1 MSKIEA
7 KPESTKVKTET
18 VTSSTIESSK
28 QKKKKK
34 KQKSQNQNGSSTNT
48 SLNVTVNSEK
58 TISVKTETSQQEST
72 IAKPKSLKRKLDQDT
87 KLVPSKNQNVKKQ
100 KFNKLKGDRKSS
112 KGEAV
117 TNELSE
123 NRLKAFGINPKKFK
137 NKIKYGGRRNQSDN
151 KNQKRTVFK

>member
-1 MSKIEA
+1 M
-7 KPESTKVKTET
+7 KTET

-34 KQKSQNQNGSSTNT
+34 KQKSQNQNGSSTNN
-48 SLNVTVNSEK
+48 SLNVTVNSK
-58 TISVKTETSQQEST
+58 KPISVKTETSQQESA
-72 IAKPKSLKRKLDQDT
+72 IVKPKSLKRKLDQDT
-87 KLVPSKNQNVKKQ
+87 KLVPSKNQ